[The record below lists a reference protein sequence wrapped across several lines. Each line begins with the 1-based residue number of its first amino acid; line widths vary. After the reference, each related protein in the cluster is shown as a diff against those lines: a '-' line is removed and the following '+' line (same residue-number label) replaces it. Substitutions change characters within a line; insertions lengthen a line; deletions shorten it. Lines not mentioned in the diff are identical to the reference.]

1 MSEPKKYAGRLLIV
15 DDEPSMRSGLAALL
29 TQQGFQVRTAD
40 GGEEALALLAEEP
53 VDLVVTDRRMP
64 GIDGVELTRRLH
76 ELEPALPVIVVTADD
91 DVSTAI
97 AAVRAG
103 ASDYLL
109 KPVDLDALLISIDQ
123 ALSHRDLRIEAESL
137 RRQIRSRDEVGLDG
151 LVGSSAAMQQI
162 YRTVRQVAPS
172 RATVLVTGESGTGK
186 GEVARAIH
194 ASSPRATK
202 PFVMLQCAALA
213 ASLLDSE
220 LFGHERGAF
229 TGADK
234 LRLGRFERANGG
246 TLFLDEVGDI
256 PLALQVKLLRV
267 LQERAFERVGGN
279 ETIRVD
285 VRLVAATNRDLAADV
300 KAGRFRE
307 DLYYRLRVIQL
318 EMPPLRERGAD
329 VMALAHHFLT
339 RFAEENHKRIVGF
352 TDAARTRL
360 LSHRWPGNVRELEN
374 AMERAAVVSTGERI
388 DAVDLPN
395 EMVDASPQVGI
406 AIPGSTMAELERH
419 AILRTLQANDWST
432 AKAAAALDISV
443 RTIQYRLAEY
453 GVKGRER

>member
-1 MSEPKKYAGRLLIV
+1 MSEEKERRGRLLVV
-15 DDEPSMRSGLAALL
+15 DDEPDTSRALAALL
-29 TQQGFQVRTAD
+29 RQEGYEVRTAD
-40 GGEEALALLAEEP
+40 GGEEALALQGEAP

-64 GIDGVELTRRLH
+64 GMDGVELTRRLH

-91 DVSTAI
+91 DVAIAI

-109 KPVDLDALLISIDQ
+109 KPVDLDALLVSIDQ
-123 ALSHRDLRIEAESL
+123 ALVHRDLRLEAENL
-137 RRQIRSRDEVGLDG
+137 RRQIRVRDEVGLDG
-151 LVGSSAAMQQI
+151 LIGSSTAMQHV
-162 YRTVRQVAPS
+162 YRTVRQVAVS

-194 ASSPRATK
+194 TLSPRAKK

-213 ASLLDSE
+213 PSLLESE

-234 LRLGRFERANGG
+234 MRIGRFEQANGG
-246 TLFLDEVGDI
+246 TLFLDEVGEI

-267 LQERAFERVGGN
+267 LQERSFERVGGN
-279 ETIRVD
+279 ETLRVD

-300 KAGRFRE
+300 KEGRFRA
-307 DLYYRLRVIQL
+307 DLYYRLRVIQV
-318 EMPPLRERGAD
+318 EMPPLRDRGAD

-352 TDAARTRL
+352 TDAARARL

-374 AMERAAVVSTGERI
+374 AMERAAVLSSGERI
-388 DAVDLPN
+388 DAADLPS
-395 EMVDASPQVGI
+395 EMVDTSPQIGV
-406 AIPGSTMAELERH
+406 AIPGSTMAEIERH
-419 AILRTLQANDWST
+419 AILRTLEANDWST
-432 AKAAAALDISV
+432 SKAAAALDISV
-443 RTIQYRLAEY
+443 RTIQYRLADY
-453 GVKGRER
+453 GVKSRAR

>member
-1 MSEPKKYAGRLLIV
+1 MSEPKKNASKILVV
-15 DDEPSMRSGLAALL
+15 DDEPAMRNGLATMLGRHGL
-29 TQQGFQVRTAD
+29 EVRTAD
-40 GGEEALALLAEEP
+40 GGEEALELFAEAP
-53 VDLVVTDRRMP
+53 ADLVVTDRRMP
-64 GIDGVELTRRLH
+64 GMDGVELTRRLH

-91 DVSTAI
+91 DVPTAL

-109 KPVDLDALLISIDQ
+109 KPVDIDALLVSIDQ
-123 ALSHRDLRIEAESL
+123 ALAHRDLRMEAESL
-137 RRQIRSRDEVGLDG
+137 RRQIRTRDEVGLDG
-151 LVGSSAAMQQI
+151 LVGSSTSMQQI
-162 YRTVRQVAPS
+162 YRTIRQVAPS

-194 ASSPRATK
+194 AASPRAKK

-213 ASLLDSE
+213 ESLLESE

-234 LRLGRFERANGG
+234 MRIGRFEQANGG
-246 TLFLDEVGDI
+246 TLFLDEVGEI

-285 VRLVAATNRDLAADV
+285 VRLVAATNRDLVADV
-300 KAGRFRE
+300 KSGRFRE
-307 DLYYRLRVIQL
+307 DLYYRLRVIQVD
-318 EMPPLRERGAD
+318 MPPLRERGAD

-374 AMERAAVVSTGERI
+374 AMERAAVLAAGERI
-388 DAVDLPN
+388 DASDLPN
-395 EMVDASPQVGI
+395 EMVDTSPQVGI
-406 AIPGSTMAELERH
+406 AIPGSTMAEIERH
-419 AILRTLQANDWST
+419 AILRTLEANDWST
-432 AKAAAALDISV
+432 SKAAAALDISV
-443 RTIQYRLAEY
+443 RTIQYRLADY
-453 GVKGRER
+453 GVKSRDR